1 MKNLTFNYLTLIL
14 ILIVF
19 SLFIIHYLKTDA
31 TVNTFTY
38 IGLFLIVPALV
49 LFAIARI
56 QLGRSF
62 QASAEANSLV
72 TTGIYKKFRHP
83 IYYFG
88 AIFLLGVIIL
98 IQKFLLIIIWGALIF
113 MQRKR
118 IENEEK
124 VLQEKFGEKYVE
136 YKKNSWF

>member
-1 MKNLTFNYLTLIL
+1 MKNLIFNYLTLIL
-14 ILIVF
+14 ILVVF
-19 SLFIIHYLKTDA
+19 PIFIIYYLKTEA
-31 TVNTFTY
+31 SINIFTY
-38 IGLFLIVPALV
+38 IGLFLIGPALV
-49 LFAIARI
+49 FFAIARI

-62 QASAEANSLV
+62 QVSAEANFLV
-72 TTGIYKKFRHP
+72 TTGIYKKLRHP

-88 AIFLLGVIIL
+88 LIFLLGVIIL
-98 IQKFLLIIIWGALIF
+98 FQKFILIIVWCGLIF
-113 MQRKR
+113 IQRKR